1 MLKLMIESHS
11 ERINGSTRLSCIRIS
26 YVGSY
31 LNSSPTIGLFHNI
44 IIEVLMRNWYM
55 YTLLLLLL
63 TGCASVK
70 TYDSPPR
77 AYKALRDS
85 LPVISAD
92 SEEETVLGYIM
103 KGDMMHTSQYRSH
116 AWSIKE
122 EWLIRFQGKLGYV
135 DRRGFPLPGSGYST
149 WGNED
154 TEPRPHAAVY
164 YFHLTP
170 YIVSDSLLVL
180 LDPVPSKD
188 TLAVLKVGDTVLVR
202 EKSYS
207 SARRRLEYTIQY
219 KGESLPVSYASL
231 LTTADYEYKLKEQA
245 DPTAEDKNSGSSSSG
260 HTWQTG
266 KRGGQYYINKNGN
279 KTYKKK

>member
-1 MLKLMIESHS
+1 MYTYIVCRQTSQFQPYYWAPSQH
-11 ERINGSTRLSCIRIS
+11 
-26 YVGSY
+26 
-31 LNSSPTIGLFHNI
+31 

-70 TYDSPPR
+70 IYDSPPR
-77 AYKALRDS
+77 VYKALRDS
-85 LPVISAD
+85 LAVISAE

-103 KGDMMHTSQYRSH
+103 KGDMIHTSQYRSH
-116 AWSIKE
+116 AWSMNE

-135 DRRGFPLPGSGYST
+135 DRRGFPSPESGYSS
-149 WGNED
+149 WRNED
-154 TEPRPHAAVY
+154 AEPRPHAGIY
-164 YFHLTP
+164 YFSPTP
-170 YIVSDSLLVL
+170 HIVSDSLLAL
-180 LDPVPSKD
+180 LDPAKSMD
-188 TLAVLKVGDTVLVR
+188 TLGVLKAGDTVLVW

-207 SARRRLEYTIQY
+207 STRRKLQYMVQY
-219 KGESLPVSYASL
+219 KGASIEVPYVSLM
-231 LTTADYEYKLKEQA
+231 TTADYAYKLREQA
-245 DPTAEDKNSGSSSSG
+245 AKEPSTSGNSSSGSG